1 MLAPRARARSI
12 LCPVVPPPTPSRPS
26 KVAATFFNPPSASID
41 PPFVSSPEPEPHL
54 PPGGFHRSR
63 HRHGALLADRDALT
77 PCSRAKK
84 EGRRSATDRARRE
97 KNRFISEIRREP
109 TGTSERTIVERANDA
124 HLRRRRR
131 PRREARRPSRSPE
144 RRPEGTRRRRRDED
158 VSLNRGG
165 ANARR
170 RRRRRSIDRICRILQ
185 NELSKKWRER
195 DRNRSTRGTS
205 PRCARRRAS
214 TYLSPHGDAKLPG
227 IETFLM
233 KRVGRS
239 SQSIRAEKA
248 RRRRDPRAARATFAS
263 SGTVF
268 RKPKNR
274 RESKSTTRAPSEQTC
289 A

>member
-26 KVAATFFNPPSASID
+26 KVAATFFHPPSASID

-109 TGTSERTIVERANDA
+109 TGTSERANA

-144 RRPEGTRRRRRDED
+144 RRPIGTRRRRRDED

-170 RRRRRSIDRICRILQ
+170 RRRRRSIDRICRLLQ

-195 DRNRSTRGTS
+195 DRNRSTRGTP

>member
-26 KVAATFFNPPSASID
+26 KVAATSTHPPPRSTRRSSRHLSRNRIFRPAASIALD
-41 PPFVSSPEPEPHL
+41 IATERFSPTATPSPPV
-54 PPGGFHRSR
+54 
-63 HRHGALLADRDALT
+63 
-77 PCSRAKK
+77 
-84 EGRRSATDRARRE
+84 RARRKKDE
-97 KNRFISEIRREP
+97 GQRP
-109 TGTSERTIVERANDA
+109 TERGGKRIDLFRKSVESRPGRSRDA

-170 RRRRRSIDRICRILQ
+170 RRRRRSIDRICRLLQ

-195 DRNRSTRGTS
+195 DRNRSTRGTP

-227 IETFLM
+227 IEAFLM

-239 SQSIRAEKA
+239 SQSMRAEKA